1 MTKMLNAVALLVG
14 MQFNQLVWKPE
25 KKRGKV
31 EVEKCEKALE
41 FVDFEIS
48 RANIVI
54 ARHSE

>member
-1 MTKMLNAVALLVG
+1 MLNAVALLVG